1 MDIGNRIKEL
11 RMKNNLTLEE
21 LASRS
26 ELSKGFLSQIERN
39 LSSPS
44 ISTLEDITEVL
55 GISLQD
61 FFKEKKESKY
71 IYNNNDYFVDE
82 KENASITYLIPS
94 GQINQLEA
102 ILLELNHNGE
112 SQEIK
117 THEGEEIGYV
127 IKGKIILENLNNKD
141 RYEVKKGETFY
152 LKGEFKHRLINV
164 SDEKAKIIWIS
175 SPSIF

>member
-11 RMKNNLTLEE
+11 RTKNNLTLED

-44 ISTLEDITEVL
+44 ISTLEDIVEVL
-55 GISLQD
+55 GVSLKD
-61 FFKEKKESKY
+61 FFNEKEENKY
-71 IYNNNDYFVDE
+71 VYTKDDYYVDE
-82 KENASITYLIPS
+82 KEDVTINYLVPS
-94 GQINQLEA
+94 GQMNKMEA
-102 ILLELNHNGE
+102 IILELKKDGI

-127 IKGKIILENLNNKD
+127 LKGKILIENLSTNEIYKVN
-141 RYEVKKGETFY
+141 KGETFY
-152 LKGEFKHRLINV
+152 LKGEFKHRLVNNSDDV
-164 SDEKAKIIWIS
+164 SKIIWIS
-175 SPSIF
+175 NPSVF

>member
-11 RMKNNLTLEE
+11 RIKNNLTLED

-44 ISTLEDITEVL
+44 ISTLEDIVEVL
-55 GISLQD
+55 GVSLTD
-61 FFKEKKESKY
+61 FFDEKEEKKY
-71 IYNNNDYFVDE
+71 VYGINDYYVDE
-82 KENASITYLIPS
+82 KDDSIINYLVPS
-94 GQINQLEA
+94 GQMNRMEA
-102 ILLELNHNGE
+102 ILLELKKDGI

-127 IKGKIILENLNNKD
+127 IKGKILIENISTNEKYKVN
-141 RYEVKKGETFY
+141 KGETFY
-152 LKGEFKHRLINV
+152 LKGEFKHRLVNIADDV
-164 SDEKAKIIWIS
+164 SKIIWIAN
-175 SPSIF
+175 PSVF